1 MFDPKAKCVHVE
13 PSSSMQQCIDTY
25 GIEGEGEW
33 VNNTISRNAQ
43 FWSCGMVSRKP
54 SSPKHNHDREEL
66 ARCHSLA
73 NEVAHIMGSVWC
85 MFRSG
90 SDPETQPF
98 FVAAERWA
106 AIPGRVDETFI
117 RSVLG
122 KTLHPEAAV
131 VIEPLAE
138 GTTWWQEVAED
149 AQEMVDDQPQNR
161 FDELVKEW
169 RDVMKWFSTSG
180 LTNPSFVRTT
190 DPRKPCRTL
199 GCVFPCFVVGIS
211 DKGSLIG
218 IATHVVE

>member
-33 VNNTISRNAQ
+33 VNNTISQNAQ
-43 FWSCGMVSRKP
+43 FWSCGMVSRNR
-54 SSPKHNHDREEL
+54 SSLKHNHDLEEL

-90 SDPETQPF
+90 SDPETHPF
-98 FVAAERWA
+98 FVAAQRGA
-106 AIPGRVDETFI
+106 VIPGRVDEARI
-117 RSVLG
+117 RSALG
-122 KTLHPEAAV
+122 DTLHPEAAV

-190 DPRKPCRTL
+190 DPGKPCRTL